1 MIIEICFIS
10 EIKLFVKKETSF
22 KKKKIDTFCVLNEG
36 KLCIIIMIA
45 GTILFH
51 FNYVLGKLKNDL

>member
-1 MIIEICFIS
+1 MM
-10 EIKLFVKKETSF
+10 VQ
-22 KKKKIDTFCVLNEG
+22 NEG
-36 KLCIIIMIA
+36 KFCMINMIA